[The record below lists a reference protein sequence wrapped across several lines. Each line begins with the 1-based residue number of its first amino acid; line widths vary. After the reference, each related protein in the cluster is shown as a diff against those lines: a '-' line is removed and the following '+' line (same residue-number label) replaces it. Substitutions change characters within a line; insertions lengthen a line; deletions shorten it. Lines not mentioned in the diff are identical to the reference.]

1 MSASTTR
8 PRVEAALQ
16 AVEERHPA
24 ADGAGPPAS

>member
-16 AVEERHPA
+16 AVERHPS
-24 ADGAGPPAS
+24 ADGAAPPTS